1 MGSPQC
7 AQIPQSPYILK
18 GPAKIGIQG
27 HGLKQKSHCIL
38 LVARIQK
45 GNEQSLGLI
54 FRESSRPQQACAQV
68 LLSHQTSEVERKRP
82 WERTHEISNDF
93 SKKLKIELPYDPAVP
108 LLSMYLDK
116 NIILKDIC

>member
-27 HGLKQKSHCIL
+27 HGLKQKSHFSL
-38 LVARIQK
+38 LVARTQK
-45 GNEQSLGLI
+45 GNGQSLGLI
-54 FRESSRPQQACAQV
+54 FRESSRPQQACVQV
-68 LLSHQTSEVERKRP
+68 LLSHQTSEMGHKRP

-93 SKKLKIELPYDPAVP
+93 SKKLKIELPYDPSMP
-108 LLSMYLDK
+108 LPGMYLDK
-116 NIILKDIC
+116 NIILKDTC

>member
-1 MGSPQC
+1 MT
-7 AQIPQSPYILK
+7 
-18 GPAKIGIQG
+18 
-27 HGLKQKSHCIL
+27 
-38 LVARIQK
+38 QK
-45 GNEQSLGLI
+45 GNGQSLGLI

-68 LLSHQTSEVERKRP
+68 LLSHQTSETEHKRP
-82 WERTHEISNDF
+82 WGRTHEISNDF